1 MNLLMNAADV
11 RGLIR
16 SLCDGDR
23 CPVDSRK
30 FWTVRHLSNL
40 AAWADEK
47 EVEERFDL
55 FFFIQAAVEEYQAV
69 GLGA

>member
-30 FWTVRHLSNL
+30 FWTVSHLVNL
-40 AAWADEK
+40 AAWAEEK
-47 EVEERFDL
+47 EQEERFDL
-55 FFFIQAAVEEYQAV
+55 SFFIQAAVGEYQTA
-69 GLGA
+69 GLSA